1 MKILVTGGLGF
12 IGSALIRALL
22 NDPNLEILNIDK
34 CSYASMPEALEGR
47 DSQDN
52 YNFKKIDITD
62 AQALNH
68 AILEFKPNKIFHLAA
83 ESHVDRS
90 IDGPEDFLTTNIMGT
105 FNILEAIRKNLA
117 YLPKDLILVHVSTD
131 EVFGSLQPSESLFVE
146 SSRYKPNSPYSAS
159 KASSDLLV
167 RAWNKTYGI
176 KSVITNCS
184 NNYGPWQNPEK
195 LIPKTIMNALTKNKI
210 PIYGKGIN
218 IRDWLH
224 VTDHAEAL
232 ITVSKTE
239 KNYTRYNIGANQE
252 MTNIDLVRLI
262 CGYLDK
268 KKPLDEPY
276 FNLVTY
282 VEDRLGHDLRY
293 AVDATQ
299 LGLDF
304 NFKPNFLL
312 SEGITNTIDWYIE
325 NLDWV
330 KSKSIS

>member
-12 IGSALIRALL
+12 IGSALIRTLL
-22 NDPNLEILNIDK
+22 KDSHIEILNIDK
-34 CSYASMPEALEGR
+34 CSYASMPEALEGK

-52 YNFKKIDITD
+52 YHFKKIDITNAHD
-62 AQALNH
+62 VNQ
-68 AILEFKPNKIFHLAA
+68 AILEFQPNKIFHLAA

-90 IDGPEDFLTTNIMGT
+90 IEGPEDFLKTNIMGT
-105 FNILEAIRKNLA
+105 FNILEAVRKNLA
-117 YLPKDLILVHVSTD
+117 FLPKDFILVHVSTD
-131 EVFGSLQPSESLFVE
+131 EVFGSLKPSESLFVE
-146 SSRYKPNSPYSAS
+146 SSVYKPNSPYSAS

-176 KSVITNCS
+176 KSVVTNCS

-224 VTDHAEAL
+224 VTDHANAL
-232 ITVSKTE
+232 IEVSKTT
-239 KNYTRYNIGANQE
+239 KSYTRYNIGANQE

-262 CGYLDK
+262 CNYLDI
-268 KKPLDEPY
+268 KKPGDAPY
-276 FNLVTY
+276 FNLIEY
-282 VEDRLGHDLRY
+282 VDDRLGHDMRY

-312 SEGITNTIDWYIE
+312 SEGITNTIDWYID

-330 KSKSIS
+330 KSKSTS